1 MGGRT
6 FRQPRLPKRS
16 VIERLTATTAPC
28 VAETTALLA
37 ALKANGFDDRR
48 VAAEMGAL
56 RACMASANAGAAGG
70 KTQKSSV
77 FYHLKRLYYMQ
88 RR

>member
-28 VAETTALLA
+28 VAETAALLS
-37 ALKANGFDDRR
+37 ALKATGFDERR

-56 RACMASANAGAAGG
+56 RACIAASSAGG
-70 KTQKSSV
+70 ASKTQKSSV

>member
-1 MGGRT
+1 M
-6 FRQPRLPKRS
+6 RQPRLPKRS
-16 VIERLTATTAPC
+16 FIERLTATPAPC
-28 VAETTALLA
+28 MAETTALLA
-37 ALKANGFDDRR
+37 ALKGNDFDDGR

-56 RACMASANAGAAGG
+56 RACMASSAAGAAGG
-70 KTQKSSV
+70 KKQKSSV